1 MTVRR
6 KYHRPCDWREWTFP
20 WILKFSDTNSLQ
32 LLKFHSGW
40 LHKCHQR
47 ELQEVRKEEIDELK
61 EKIRELKS
69 LKKLEAENKSA
80 DDLETNDVIID
91 QRKDSKYSSFKPKIL
106 FYISLLKRI
115 YSILVYFEAI
125 KSTKAKI
132 NRTLTRANSTDW
144 NKTVSFE
151 SETKNL

>member
-1 MTVRR
+1 MNLIS
-6 KYHRPCDWREWTFP
+6 
-20 WILKFSDTNSLQ
+20 ILI
-32 LLKFHSGW
+32 SGW

-47 ELQEVRKEEIDELK
+47 ELQEVRKEEIGELK

-91 QRKDSKYSSFKPKIL
+91 QRKDLKYSSFKPKIL
-106 FYISLLKRI
+106 FYISLLWRI

-125 KSTKAKI
+125 KSYKAKI

-151 SETKNL
+151 SETKDL

>member
-1 MTVRR
+1 MIPDKRT
-6 KYHRPCDWREWTFP
+6 HLSS
-20 WILKFSDTNSLQ
+20 I
-32 LLKFHSGW
+32 SGW

-47 ELQEVRKEEIDELK
+47 ELQEVRKEEIGELK

-106 FYISLLKRI
+106 FLYIPPLADLQ
-115 YSILVYFEAI
+115 YFSVLEAI

-151 SETKNL
+151 SETKDL